1 MTPEAALSEMLSRTH
16 DAMGKPRPISPRPV
30 VASLLRDVK
39 QIITQR
45 REKCYGAISITD
57 EQADELSR
65 AITQRFLMEEV

>member
-1 MTPEAALSEMLSRTH
+1 MTTADATELMLYRARAALH
-16 DAMGKPRPISPRPV
+16 KPISPRPV

-45 REKCYGAISITD
+45 RQECYGALAVTD

-65 AITQRFLMEEV
+65 AITQRFLMEDI